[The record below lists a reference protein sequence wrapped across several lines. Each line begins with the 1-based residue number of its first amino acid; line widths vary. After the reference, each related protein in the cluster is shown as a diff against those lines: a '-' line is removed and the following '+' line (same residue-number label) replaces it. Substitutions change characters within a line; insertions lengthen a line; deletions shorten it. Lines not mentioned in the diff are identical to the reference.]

1 MINVFIPH
9 RWNNNDYPIR
19 CARPVTGRLY
29 EVLNI
34 RRIIQ
39 GFQYSSGKGNAASV
53 DEDFGIGMGIGIKV
67 HDSELQRRKINFS
80 SRHSK
85 LPFSVLVL
93 LISTVDDCIHDSEK
107 LITFFT

>member
-1 MINVFIPH
+1 MI
-9 RWNNNDYPIR
+9 
-19 CARPVTGRLY
+19 
-29 EVLNI
+29 
-34 RRIIQ
+34 RIIQ